1 MPCTVRLVL
10 GWSLVLG
17 RQLVLGR
24 RLVLGRAACARAAC
38 TRAQLCSGS
47 LCSGGLCSGT
57 LVLGRQLLCAIAV
70 AAESSST
77 LHVIALSG
85 TLHVARYTLTYQCI
99 SCTSRV
105 SCATHV
111 ELPFEGS
118 SAEAVRRHRGRSGL
132 WLWRKSDRN
141 HWRTRPL
148 TKLNKA

>member
-10 GWSLVLG
+10 GRSLVLG

-38 TRAQLCSGS
+38 ARAPLCSGG

-85 TLHVARYTLTYQCI
+85 TLHVARYTLTYQCL
-99 SCTSRV
+99 SCTSRARV
-105 SCATHV
+105 QHTASCPLRAV
-111 ELPFEGS
+111 LPKPCDS
-118 SAEAVRRHRGRSGL
+118 TAAEAGCGL
-132 WLWRKSDRN
+132 EGKVIGVIGERA
-141 HWRTRPL
+141 P
-148 TKLNKA
+148 